1 MAPTFPDPRSGEHN
15 VSRESLG
22 AMTVKGLLADVS
34 AGSMAPGG
42 IGMAALAGSMAA
54 VLVSL
59 VGRLTAGKP
68 GYEPMTEEME
78 RLLERARVLEEQ
90 LLTFM
95 DQEVEAF
102 NKLIESAAL
111 PRGAGDHDEQTI
123 IRRDMMRISARGY
136 TQVPLQVGQIGM
148 ELIQLAESVVRY
160 GNREVVADAG
170 TALLMAIG
178 SVKAAALQ
186 VLINLKGQDDEWAS
200 EARERVE
207 KWLERLPAIEAELW
221 PHLLSQVGGNVPG

>member
-1 MAPTFPDPRSGEHN
+1 MSSAFSDPPSGEHN
-15 VSRESLG
+15 VSRDLLG

-34 AGSMAPGG
+34 AGSLAPGG
-42 IGMAALAGSMAA
+42 IGMAALAGGMSAA
-54 VLVSL
+54 LVSL

-90 LLTFM
+90 LMTAM

-111 PRGAGDHDEQTI
+111 PRGTGDHDEQTI

-148 ELIQLAESVVRY
+148 ELLPIAESVVRY

-170 TALLMAIG
+170 TALLMAIA

-186 VLINLKGQDDEWAS
+186 VLINLKGQEDEWAV
-200 EARERVE
+200 EARERVD
-207 KWLERLPAIEAELW
+207 KWLEAIPAIEQELW
-221 PHLLSQVGGNVPG
+221 AHLLLQVGATPTA

>member
-1 MAPTFPDPRSGEHN
+1 
-15 VSRESLG
+15 
-22 AMTVKGLLADVS
+22 MTVKALLADVS
-34 AGSMAPGG
+34 AGSLAPGG
-42 IGMAALAGSMAA
+42 IGMAALAGSMSAA
-54 VLVSL
+54 LVGL

-78 RLLERARVLEEQ
+78 RLLDRARVLEEQ
-90 LLTFM
+90 LLNAL

-102 NKLIESAAL
+102 NRLVESAAL

-148 ELIQLAESVVRY
+148 ELLPIAESIIRY

-170 TALLMAIG
+170 TALLMAIA
-178 SVKAAALQ
+178 SVKAASLQ
-186 VLINLKGQDDEWAS
+186 VLINLKGQDDEWAV

-207 KWLERLPAIEAELW
+207 KWLEALPGIERELW
-221 PHLLSQVGGNVPG
+221 THLLAQVGGQAPV

>member
-1 MAPTFPDPRSGEHN
+1 M
-15 VSRESLG
+15 SRESLG
-22 AMTVKGLLADVS
+22 AMTVKALLADVS
-34 AGSMAPGG
+34 AGSLAPGG
-42 IGMAALAGSMAA
+42 IGMAALAGSMSAA
-54 VLVSL
+54 LVGL

-78 RLLERARVLEEQ
+78 RLLDRARVLEEQ
-90 LLTFM
+90 LLNAL

-102 NKLIESAAL
+102 NRLVESAAL

-148 ELIQLAESVVRY
+148 ELLPIAESIIRY

-170 TALLMAIG
+170 TALLMAIA
-178 SVKAAALQ
+178 SVKAASLQ
-186 VLINLKGQDDEWAS
+186 VLINLKGQDDEWAV

-207 KWLERLPAIEAELW
+207 KWLEALPGIERELW
-221 PHLLSQVGGNVPG
+221 THLLAQVGGQAPV

>member
-1 MAPTFPDPRSGEHN
+1 M
-15 VSRESLG
+15 SRESLG
-22 AMTVKGLLADVS
+22 AMTVKALLADVS
-34 AGSMAPGG
+34 AGSLAPGG
-42 IGMAALAGSMAA
+42 IGMAALAGSMSAA
-54 VLVSL
+54 LVGL

-78 RLLERARVLEEQ
+78 RLLDRARVLEEQ
-90 LLTFM
+90 LLNAL

-102 NKLIESAAL
+102 NRLVESAAL

-148 ELIQLAESVVRY
+148 ELLPIAESIIRY

-170 TALLMAIG
+170 TALLMALA
-178 SVKAAALQ
+178 SVKAASLQ
-186 VLINLKGQDDEWAS
+186 VLINLKGQDDEWAV

-207 KWLERLPAIEAELW
+207 KWLEALPGIERELW
-221 PHLLSQVGGNVPG
+221 THLLAQVGGQAPA